1 MAEKKKTAIASTP
14 APFNKPTN
22 QTKKSMNPNR
32 RKMTV
37 AVSETFE
44 DIHDMNK
51 KALNLLAKRA

>member
-1 MAEKKKTAIASTP
+1 MAEKKKAAIASTP
-14 APFNKPTN
+14 TPFNKPKN
-22 QTKKSMNPNR
+22 QSKKSMNPNR

>member
-1 MAEKKKTAIASTP
+1 MAGKKKATAASTP
-14 APFNKPTN
+14 TPFNKPN
-22 QTKKSMNPNR
+22 KQSKKSMNPNR

-51 KALNLLAKRA
+51 H

>member
-1 MAEKKKTAIASTP
+1 MADKKNAATAPTP
-14 APFNKPTN
+14 TPFNKSKKQP
-22 QTKKSMNPNR
+22 KKSMNPNR

>member
-1 MAEKKKTAIASTP
+1 MTEKKKAGPVSSPTP
-14 APFNKPTN
+14 FKKSSKQP
-22 QTKKSMNPNR
+22 KKSMNPNR

>member
-1 MAEKKKTAIASTP
+1 MMSGKKKQKSLLTP
-14 APFNKPTN
+14 ANKSN
-22 QTKKSMNPNR
+22 NGLKKSMNPNK

-37 AVSETFE
+37 AVAETFV